1 MRALGVIPARGSSKR
16 LPRKNILPLNGRPL
30 IAYMIGAAKA
40 SALDR
45 VVVSTEDEEIATVAK
60 GAGGDVPFRRPL
72 ALADDYAEDSDILLH
87 AHDMVAEQE
96 GSGYGIIVH
105 LQPTSPFILPETIT
119 ACVER
124 LRSTDAN
131 CCFAVRTVNEPP
143 QWMFRR
149 QADGTAVPLFVDRLA
164 GDAVHT
170 QKLERPVFPSGAA
183 YAVRTQMLRRE
194 KTLFVPP
201 LHVVEMDALRSCD
214 IDEEIDLM
222 LADLLAKRL
231 GFKVFGE

>member
-87 AHDMVAEQE
+87 ANDMVAEQE

-105 LQPTSPFILPETIT
+105 
-119 ACVER
+119 
-124 LRSTDAN
+124 
-131 CCFAVRTVNEPP
+131 
-143 QWMFRR
+143 
-149 QADGTAVPLFVDRLA
+149 
-164 GDAVHT
+164 
-170 QKLERPVFPSGAA
+170 
-183 YAVRTQMLRRE
+183 
-194 KTLFVPP
+194 
-201 LHVVEMDALRSCD
+201 
-214 IDEEIDLM
+214 
-222 LADLLAKRL
+222 
-231 GFKVFGE
+231 